1 MCLQLPY
8 QEETFA
14 TVFTKNF
21 FLIMNFGNV
30 DLKLAVT
37 WETFAALVAVE
48 SGSFQV
54 HCINVLGQIRSKVKL
69 PVAKL
74 TLNVLSVVHL
84 V

>member
-1 MCLQLPY
+1 
-8 QEETFA
+8 
-14 TVFTKNF
+14 
-21 FLIMNFGNV
+21 MNFGNV

-54 HCINVLGQIRSKVKL
+54 HCINVLGQIGSKVKL
-69 PVAKL
+69 SVAKL